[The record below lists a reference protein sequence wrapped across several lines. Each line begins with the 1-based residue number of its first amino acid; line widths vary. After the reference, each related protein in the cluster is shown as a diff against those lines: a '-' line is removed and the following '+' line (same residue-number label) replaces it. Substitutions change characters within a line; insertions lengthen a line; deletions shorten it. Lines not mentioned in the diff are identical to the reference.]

1 MPDLTA
7 GQVLQQVDSL
17 LPNDCD
23 TAQKL
28 AWLQA
33 AEGFI
38 AAEITLGAAPDA
50 LTEDTVL
57 TAPVPYQELYRHY
70 VEAQIHYC
78 NGELERYNNAI
89 ALWNTML
96 LAWRDYRA
104 RTEGTDCSTAALK
117 LC

>member
-1 MPDLTA
+1 MIYLDNAATTYPKPYGVYKAMEYAATFA
-7 GQVLQQVDSL
+7 GGVLPAEMTEETV
-17 LPNDCD
+17 
-23 TAQKL
+23 L
-28 AWLQA
+28 A
-33 AEGFI
+33 I
-38 AAEITLGAAPDA
+38 AA
-50 LTEDTVL
+50 
-57 TAPVPYQELYRHY
+57 PYNELYRHY

-104 RTEGTDCSTAALK
+104 RTEGADCSTAALK